1 MKSNKVKLRGRLRKS
16 LYWPMFMTIL
26 LVCMNVVIYTEDI
39 LVRYYVFNIYGNLFC
54 CFHDRVCQE

>member
-26 LVCMNVVIYTEDI
+26 LICMNVVIYMDAVSYTH
-39 LVRYYVFNIYGNLFC
+39 LTLPTT
-54 CFHDRVCQE
+54 

>member
-26 LVCMNVVIYTEDI
+26 LICMNVVIYMDDI
-39 LVRYYVFNIYGNLFC
+39 LSGVFNIYRNLFC
-54 CFHDRVCQE
+54 GVPDRVCEK